1 MLPEDVEA
9 SVKSSRRRPLQP
21 LRFIG
26 LPPLQRI
33 RRIGRRELYFIVKRV
48 LDIVIT
54 LALLVPLAPV
64 MVVIGIAVKLDSPGP
79 VIFKQAR
86 VGSRR
91 RVDEED
97 ERWETDTFTM
107 YKFRSMHQDADPSV
121 HEAFI
126 KAFID
131 GDKARMAQV
140 QRETT
145 LAAGSLSSPSDIDDS
160 VENEETGSLDDSELE
175 AFKLTRDPR
184 VTRVGRFLR
193 RTSLDELPQFWNV
206 LKGEMSLVGPR
217 PDLPYSVEDYKP
229 WHFERLNAKPGM
241 TGLWQVYGRSQV
253 TWDES
258 VRLDI
263 DYVRDQSLALDLRIL
278 LRTPLVV
285 LSGKGAV

>member
-1 MLPEDVEA
+1 MLPGDMEL
-9 SVKSSRRRPLQP
+9 SVKFSRRRPLQP

-33 RRIGRRELYFIVKRV
+33 RRIGRRDLYFIVKRV

-64 MVVIGIAVKLDSPGP
+64 MVMIGIAVKLDSPGP
-79 VIFKQAR
+79 VIFKQTR

-97 ERWETDTFTM
+97 ERWETDMFTM

-131 GDKARMAQV
+131 GDNARMAQV
-140 QRETT
+140 QRET
-145 LAAGSLSSPSDIDDS
+145 LAAGSQSSPSGIHDG
-160 VENEETGSLDDSELE
+160 VENEDHEDLDDSELE

-193 RTSLDELPQFWNV
+193 KTSLDELPQFWNV

-217 PDLPYSVEDYKP
+217 PDLPYSVDNYES
-229 WHFERLNAKPGM
+229 WHFQRLNAKPGM

-263 DYVRDQSLALDLRIL
+263 DYVRDQSLALDLKIL
-278 LRTPLVV
+278 LRTPLAV
-285 LSGKGAV
+285 LSGKGAA